1 MQSSSETPN
10 FLRTSRHNPTFFDV
24 SARLGEVVDYCVPA
38 NPYFPTP
45 AMYDALV
52 AALPNLLKYYP
63 DHGPASVSILSQLT
77 GTDPSHLIAANG
89 STEII
94 TSLINGQ
101 MSGPMLT
108 EIPTFGR
115 WTDLPID
122 IGTCLVTF
130 QRRAGQDFHVAPDEL
145 VAFAKRSGARSMV
158 LCNPNNPTGALSRRD
173 ELLEII
179 ERLAHLDLI
188 VIDESFLP
196 FADDPATDSLEK
208 IAPGLANVIVV
219 KSLGKALGWHGVR
232 LGYAVANPD
241 LIARLRPAVPYW
253 NINGIAHFALRLVR
267 DDPEEFATSL
277 ARVVT
282 DRRYLEQRLSEI
294 PGLRVFPTQA
304 NFAFFQIPQHLD
316 GRDLRDRLATKHKLF
331 VRECSNKIGSCS
343 TFFRVAARPAA
354 DTDRLVAALMA
365 ELGRQS
371 LCGDYRVC
379 RKSPRSRP
387 CLPSRRGRGGASSG
401 VYPA

>member
-1 MQSSSETPN
+1 MQSSSETTS
-10 FLRTSRHNPTFFDV
+10 FLRTARHNPSFFEV
-24 SARLGEVVDYCVPA
+24 SAHLGEVIDYCVPA
-38 NPYFPTP
+38 NPYFPSP

-52 AALPNLLKYYP
+52 TALPNLLKYYP

-94 TSLINGQ
+94 TSLVNGQ
-101 MSGPMLT
+101 MPGPMLT

-130 QRRAGQDFHVAPDEL
+130 QRRAGQNFHVPPDEL
-145 VAFAKRSGARSMV
+145 AAFAKKSGVRSMV
-158 LCNPNNPTGALSRRD
+158 LCNPNNPTGALNRRG
-173 ELLEII
+173 ELLELI

-188 VIDESFLP
+188 VIDESFMP
-196 FADDPATDSLEK
+196 FADDPAADSLEQL
-208 IAPGLANVIVV
+208 APGLSNVIVV

-253 NINGIAHFALRLVR
+253 NINGIAHFALTLIR
-267 DDPEEFATSL
+267 DHPAAFAASL
-277 ARVVT
+277 ARVVA
-282 DRRYLEQRLSEI
+282 DRLYLEQRLREI

-316 GRDLRDRLATKHKLF
+316 GRELRDRLAEKHKLF

-343 TFFRVAARPAA
+343 TFFRVAARPAP
-354 DTDRLVAALMA
+354 DTDILVEALVA
-365 ELGRQS
+365 ELR
-371 LCGDYRVC
+371 
-379 RKSPRSRP
+379 
-387 CLPSRRGRGGASSG
+387 
-401 VYPA
+401 